1 MSQPLPPNA
10 PRISRGA
17 MAMADQDPRSIN
29 PSVRRAEPMNLTNRA
44 TLAMLIQENGE
55 DITDLIRPMLMRYVG
70 DQALTEAEMALC
82 QYLND
87 CVVAREDEGFDQ
99 RREM

>member
-1 MSQPLPPNA
+1 
-10 PRISRGA
+10 
-17 MAMADQDPRSIN
+17 MADQDPRSIN